1 VDLDQWISTSG
12 SRPVDLDIKAIA
24 ERARDFR
31 QTLRTAQQ
39 RIGNAGFVWYPYD
52 TLAALDH
59 LDKLL
64 TGGNRFLLSP
74 QELRTTG
81 DRFLPAPSDR
91 RVLDL
96 GCGDGE
102 LAFFLETLGYQVV
115 AVDHPLYNHNG
126 MRGVRALKAALG
138 SAIEIHEIDLD
149 RPFTLPH
156 DTYHLVLFLGILYH
170 LRNPFYVLEELA
182 RRAGQCLLSTRVAR
196 RFPNGAAMPAGMS
209 LAYLVGEDELND
221 DNSNY
226 FIFSEAGLRVMLQRA
241 HWEVRQYI
249 SLGDTVHSDPVRP
262 DRDERAFCLLRSR
275 HNRLANLELLEG
287 WHESEETGWRWTRRE
302 FAVQIRGLGA
312 LTTNRTAL
320 AMKGRAL
327 TMKIY
332 VPEESLQRLGPLTLS
347 SSASGRELE
356 PATYETPGL
365 HTLVRHLDAAG
376 GAELLLRFRLS
387 GALPP
392 DQDDDRERGI
402 IVGSIEVE

>member
-1 VDLDQWISTSG
+1 
-12 SRPVDLDIKAIA
+12 VDLDIKTIA
-24 ERARDFR
+24 GRARDFR
-31 QTLRTAQQ
+31 RTLRAAEA

-52 TLAALDH
+52 TLATLDH

-64 TGGNRFLLSP
+64 TGGNRFLLTP
-74 QELRTTG
+74 G
-81 DRFLPAPSDR
+81 NR

-102 LAFFLETLGYQVV
+102 MAFFLETLGYHVV

-196 RFPNGAAMPAGMS
+196 RFPNGAAMPAGVS
-209 LAYLVGEDELND
+209 LAYLVGEEELNG

-241 HWEVRQYI
+241 HWEVCEYI

-262 DRDERAFCLLRSR
+262 ARDERAFCLLRSR
-275 HNRLANLELLEG
+275 HNRLANLELLDG

-302 FAVQIRGLGA
+302 FAVRIHGNGA
-312 LTTNRTAL
+312 AL
-320 AMKGRAL
+320 NMNV
-327 TMKIY
+327 Y
-332 VPEESLQRLGPLTLS
+332 VPEELLQRLGPLTLS
-347 SSASGRELE
+347 ATAGGRDLE
-356 PATYETPGL
+356 PAVYETPGP
-365 HTLVRHLDAAG
+365 HTLVRRLDAAAG
-376 GAELLLRFRLS
+376 GAELLLQFRLS

-402 IVGSIEVE
+402 IVTSIAVE

>member
-1 VDLDQWISTSG
+1 
-12 SRPVDLDIKAIA
+12 VDLDIKTIA

-31 QTLRTAQQ
+31 QTLRTAKEL
-39 RIGNAGFVWYPYD
+39 IGSAGFVWYPYD
-52 TLAALDH
+52 TLATLDH

-64 TGGNRFLLSP
+64 TGGNRFLLTP
-74 QELRTTG
+74 G
-81 DRFLPAPSDR
+81 KH

-102 LAFFLETLGYQVV
+102 LALFLESLGYHVV

-126 MRGVRALKAALG
+126 MRGVRALKAAMG
-138 SAIEIHEIDLD
+138 SAIELHEIDLD

-182 RRAGQCLLSTRVAR
+182 RRADQCLLSTRVAR
-196 RFPNGAAMPAGMS
+196 RFPNGSAMPAGVS
-209 LAYLVGEDELND
+209 LAYLVREDELNG

-226 FIFSEAGLRVMLQRA
+226 FIFSEAGLRVMLERA
-241 HWEVRQYI
+241 HWEVREYI
-249 SLGDTVHSDPVRP
+249 SLGDTVHSDPVRS

-302 FAVQIRGLGA
+302 FAVQIRGTG
-312 LTTNRTAL
+312 T
-320 AMKGRAL
+320 AL
-327 TMKIY
+327 TMQVY
-332 VPEESLQRLGPLTLS
+332 VSAELLQRLGPLTLS
-347 SSASGRELE
+347 TTAGGRDLE
-356 PATYETPGL
+356 PAVYERPGQ
-365 HTLVRHLDAAG
+365 HTLVRRLEGVG

-402 IVGSIEVE
+402 IVTSIAVE

>member
-1 VDLDQWISTSG
+1 M
-12 SRPVDLDIKAIA
+12 DLDIKTIA

-31 QTLRTAQQ
+31 QTLRTAKQ
-39 RIGNAGFVWYPYD
+39 RVGTADLDWYPYD
-52 TLAALDH
+52 TLATLDH
-59 LDKLL
+59 LDRLL
-64 TGGNRFLLSP
+64 TGRDRFLLTP
-74 QELRTTG
+74 G
-81 DRFLPAPSDR
+81 NG

-96 GCGDGE
+96 GCGDGD
-102 LAFFLETLGYQVV
+102 LAFFLETLGWDVV
-115 AVDHPLYNHNG
+115 AVDHPLYNHSG

-138 SAIEIHEIDLD
+138 SGVELHEIDLD

-156 DTYHLVLFLGILYH
+156 DTYDLVLFLGILYH

-182 RRAGQCLLSTRVAR
+182 RRADQCLLSTRVAR
-196 RFPNGAAMPAGMS
+196 RFPNGAAMPDGVA
-209 LAYLVGEDELND
+209 LAYLVGEDELNE

-226 FIFSEAGLRVMLQRA
+226 FIFSEPGLRVMLQRA
-241 HWEVRQYI
+241 HWEVGESI

-302 FAVQIRGLGA
+302 FAVRIRGNG
-312 LTTNRTAL
+312 T
-320 AMKGRAL
+320 AL
-327 TMKIY
+327 TMNLF
-332 VPEESLQRLGPLTLS
+332 VPEESLKRLGPLTLS
-347 SSASGRELE
+347 TNARGRELE
-356 PATYETPGL
+356 PAVYETPGL
-365 HTLVRHLDAAG
+365 HTLVRHLDATP

-402 IVGSIEVE
+402 IVGSIAVE

>member
-1 VDLDQWISTSG
+1 
-12 SRPVDLDIKAIA
+12 VDLDIKSVA

-31 QTLRTAQQ
+31 QTLRAAKQ
-39 RIGNAGFVWYPYD
+39 RIGNAGFAWYPYD
-52 TLAALDH
+52 TLATLDH

-64 TGGNRFLLSP
+64 TGGNRGLLTP
-74 QELRTTG
+74 G
-81 DRFLPAPSDR
+81 NH

-102 LAFFLETLGYQVV
+102 LAFFLETLGYHVV
-115 AVDHPLYNHNG
+115 AVDHPLYNHSG

-138 SAIEIHEIDLD
+138 SAVELHEIDLD

-182 RRAGQCLLSTRVAR
+182 RRAGRCLLSTRVAR
-196 RFPNGAAMPAGMS
+196 RFPNGAAMPPGVA
-209 LAYLVGEDELND
+209 LAYLVGEDELNG

-226 FIFSEAGLRVMLQRA
+226 FIFSEPGLRVMLQRA
-241 HWEVRQYI
+241 HWEVREYI

-262 DRDERAFCLLRSR
+262 GRDERAFCLLRSR

-287 WHESEETGWRWTRRE
+287 WHESEETGWRWTKRE
-302 FAVQIRGLGA
+302 FAVLVRGNG
-312 LTTNRTAL
+312 T
-320 AMKGRAL
+320 AL
-327 TMKIY
+327 TMKVY

-347 SSASGRELE
+347 TTAGGSELE
-356 PATYETPGL
+356 PAVYETPGL
-365 HTLVRHLDAAG
+365 HTLVRHLDGVPDAG
-376 GAELLLRFRLS
+376 LLLQFRLS

-392 DQDDDRERGI
+392 DRDDDRERGI
-402 IVGSIEVE
+402 VVTSIVVE